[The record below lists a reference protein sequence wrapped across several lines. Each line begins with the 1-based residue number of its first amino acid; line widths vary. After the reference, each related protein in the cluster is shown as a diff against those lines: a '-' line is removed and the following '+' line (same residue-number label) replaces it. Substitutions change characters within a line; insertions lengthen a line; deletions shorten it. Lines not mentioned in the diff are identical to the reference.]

1 MPYIPEENRAIFDKV
16 VRKCIRNMPIDT
28 SYGEMNYLLTSILG
42 TFIQQNGVNYSTLQS
57 VIGLL
62 ECVKLELYRRV
73 VSMYEEEKI
82 DANGDVDIFTELDE
96 EIWGRRKITKCDEDN
111 CDQKDWAI
119 KPGSDGWGW

>member
-62 ECVKLELYRRV
+62 ECVKLELYRRI
-73 VSMYEEEKI
+73 VSPYEERKL
-82 DANGDVDIFTELDE
+82 DDNGDVDILAELDE
-96 EIWGRRKITKCDEDN
+96 DIWNTNKIMKCDGEDE
-111 CDQKDWAI
+111 
-119 KPGSDGWGW
+119 G